1 MLLQSPALLVPVP
14 CIFLYVQYVPG
25 AHRLLAHKCRSVQA
39 YRHGRKSKDPELAEW
54 QRNYHMNP
62 VNTFS
67 LFDEFMEMSV
77 WRSSGLGMGAG
88 VCRVKSG
95 WLYWTW

>member
-1 MLLQSPALLVPVP
+1 M
-14 CIFLYVQYVPG
+14 
-25 AHRLLAHKCRSVQA
+25 QA

-77 WRSSGLGMGAG
+77 WRSSGLGMWGGCAG
-88 VCRVKSG
+88 
-95 WLYWTW
+95 